1 MLGFG
6 RILIERN
13 TTGYEEMTYP
23 LPSSLSC
30 DKPVQQVQVYLF
42 SIDGGGK
49 LEASPEMK
57 NFVKTE

>member
-1 MLGFG
+1 MFGLGW
-6 RILIERN
+6 ILIDRN
-13 TTGYEEMTYP
+13 TTEYENITYP